1 MSRAPFCDP
10 EPAHYATTALESG
23 GRFYFQDEIGSRR
36 DVTLGQE
43 GQAMNVQQLSMAL
56 SNALSPAL
64 VAREAM
70 YMGVLDHP
78 REGISDHREI
88 ILHFAVII

>member
-1 MSRAPFCDP
+1 
-10 EPAHYATTALESG
+10 
-23 GRFYFQDEIGSRR
+23 
-36 DVTLGQE
+36 
-43 GQAMNVQQLSMAL
+43 MNVQQLSMAL